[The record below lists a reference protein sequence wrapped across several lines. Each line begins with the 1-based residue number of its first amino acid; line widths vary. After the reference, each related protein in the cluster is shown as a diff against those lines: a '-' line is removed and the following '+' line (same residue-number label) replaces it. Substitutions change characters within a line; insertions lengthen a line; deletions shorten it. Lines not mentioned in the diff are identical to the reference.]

1 MKKIF
6 TLVSI
11 ALCAMSAN
19 AQTESWTVTEVVE
32 GETVLKADYV
42 PNADASAMSV
52 VSFSTANVEGTHTSG
67 PVSGYKDIN
76 LGDGEQ
82 LPEDGKLEAIYDNGW
97 NDLKRQKLDLESE
110 NAGTDVYFYY
120 VQGKGNPVDISKVGI
135 DPIYDGTG
143 ENAPIK
149 GYRADWTNAYYAFD
163 GSNGLPTNGTYLT
176 FTPKVDGVLTA
187 RIYVLKGNRDVYV
200 VKASDAK
207 ALRVGQEITANG
219 YINNTKTVME
229 ENATKGEEGTD
240 AFVLGGGQ
248 NFWGTL
254 SWNAVK
260 GETYYVFCKN
270 TQVGFSGFEFTPGKG
285 TGIENVENAEAAKVA
300 PKKVVKNGHIMIGDF
315 NIAGQ
320 RVK

>member
-1 MKKIF
+1 MKIMKKIF

-11 ALCAMSAN
+11 AFCAMSVN
-19 AQTESWTVTEVVE
+19 AQTESWAVTEIVE

-42 PNADASAMSV
+42 ANADPSAMSV

-67 PVSGYKDIN
+67 PIAGYNDVEGN
-76 LGDGEQ
+76 VRPDE
-82 LPEDGKLEAIYDNGW
+82 LEPKYDNGW
-97 NDLKRQKLDLESE
+97 SGLKKNKLDLESE
-110 NAGTDVYFYY
+110 TTGTDVYFYY

-149 GYRADWTNAYYAFD
+149 GYRADWTSAYYAFD

-176 FTPKVDGVLTA
+176 FTSKVDGVLTTKV
-187 RIYVLKGNRDVYV
+187 YVLKGNRDVYV

-207 ALRVGQEITANG
+207 PLRIGQEITANG

-229 ENATKGEEGTD
+229 ENATKGTEGTD

-254 SWNAVK
+254 SWKAVK

-270 TQVGFSGFEFTPGKG
+270 TQIGFSEFTFTPGDG
-285 TGIENVENAEAAKVA
+285 TGIENVEGAEAAKVA
-300 PKKVVKNGHIMIGDF
+300 PKKVVKNGQVMIGDF

>member
-6 TLVSI
+6 TLISI

-19 AQTESWTVTEVVE
+19 AQTESWAVYEVSGE
-32 GETVLKADYV
+32 ETVLKADYV
-42 PNADASAMSV
+42 ANDDASAMTV
-52 VSFSTANVEGTHTSG
+52 VKFSTANVECTHTSG
-67 PVSGYKDIN
+67 PVEEYDN
-76 LGDGEQ
+76 ADQ
-82 LPEDGKLEAIYDNGW
+82 LNSEGKLDPKYG
-97 NDLKRQKLDLESE
+97 NDWSSLKRNKLDLESE
-110 NAGTDVYFYY
+110 AAGSDVYFYY
-120 VQGKGNPVDISKVGI
+120 VQGKGNPVDISKVEFE
-135 DPIYDGTG
+135 YVEG
-143 ENAPIK
+143 EN
-149 GYRADWTNAYYAFD
+149 GNFYRRNYDNSYYKFD

-176 FTPKVDGVLTA
+176 FTPKVNGVLTTK
-187 RIYVLKGNRDVYV
+187 IYVLKGSREVYV

-207 ALRVGQEITANG
+207 PLRIGQEITANG

-229 ENATKGEEGTD
+229 ENATKGTDGND

-254 SWNAVK
+254 SWNAVA

-270 TQVGFSGFEFTPGKG
+270 TQIGFNSFEFTPAGGG
-285 TGIENVENAEAAKVA
+285 TGIENVEATEATKVA
-300 PKKVVKNGHIMIGDF
+300 PKKVMKNGQIMIGDF